1 MKKSYQ
7 VRSFS
12 LSILFAVLG
21 VVIIVQI
28 IRIQNSP
35 EAAVFLQQGTR
46 YAGKFET
53 LFPERGQI
61 YDRNGHLLGGNRTI
75 YEIGVSLADV
85 RNAKSIALSLSVTL
99 GLDYNKVLDSINNPP
114 DGIVYLVLDDYVPS
128 DKARALQDL
137 KKELADQ
144 YRSAGDASLDGLDF
158 RAHLQRSYPENSLA
172 SNVIGFVNR
181 EGHGYY

>member
-12 LSILFAVLG
+12 LSILFALLG
-21 VVIIVQI
+21 ATIIIQM

-46 YAGKFET
+46 YAGRFET

-61 YDRNGHLLGGNRTI
+61 YDRTGHLLGGNRTV

-85 RNAKSIALSLSVTL
+85 RNSKSIALALSVTL
-99 GLDYNKVLDSINNPP
+99 GLDYNKTLDSIDNPP
-114 DGIVYLVLDDYVPS
+114 DGLVYLVLDDYVS
-128 DKARALQDL
+128 SEKARTLQDL
-137 KKELADQ
+137 KKKL
-144 YRSAGDASLDGLDF
+144 
-158 RAHLQRSYPENSLA
+158 
-172 SNVIGFVNR
+172 
-181 EGHGYY
+181 